1 VTVTLSPDAHA
12 VQLVAKEVHQV
23 ARVYPLIDVAKIL
36 LAERGR
42 CIASFD
48 VSDGQPPIF
57 RGKLDNS
64 LFRSRAEAVDHLWR
78 SELRQ
83 RLLDEET
90 TESDPPAGNFQV
102 VARCGLSGEWL
113 GPPNFH
119 AYQSNLRRI
128 HHERY
133 PHLPF
138 AVYTSKVRTERGEEA
153 VNAWLETMKQ
163 RTRWRIKGSE
173 EDTWC
178 DDPMAAKR
186 LLEQQCFEQAFEET
200 RHASV
205 LASIPADH
213 LSPSLMT
220 SMRMAGNHARN
231 HPSVLIP
238 AICKALE
245 KEHLPIFKRQGKLFT
260 GPARPN
266 PLPKDATLAERPG
279 IMVEWIRSHAPA
291 KLEGLWKA
299 VLPEGGTAPPA
310 EFAADLFWLLQQGH
324 ILLFTDD
331 TLVVQEI
338 REPAPSAPSGG
349 SVSPKTKDKKRKK
362 EGVTVESQAPVE
374 ALAATPSAVTVSD
387 QADTAE
393 QGERVD
399 VVATSED
406 LESQATPIDEN
417 ITASAEMPEAEAPTA
432 SDDLAVSESSEP
444 PQEAEP
450 NTSTSM

>member
-1 VTVTLSPDAHA
+1 
-12 VQLVAKEVHQV
+12 VA
-23 ARVYPLIDVAKIL
+23 L
-36 LAERGR
+36 
-42 CIASFD
+42 
-48 VSDGQPPIF
+48 PI
-57 RGKLDNS
+57 
-64 LFRSRAEAVDHLWR
+64 W
-78 SELRQ
+78 
-83 RLLDEET
+83 
-90 TESDPPAGNFQV
+90 
-102 VARCGLSGEWL
+102 
-113 GPPNFH
+113 
-119 AYQSNLRRI
+119 
-128 HHERY
+128 
-133 PHLPF
+133 
-138 AVYTSKVRTERGEEA
+138 
-153 VNAWLETMKQ
+153 
-163 RTRWRIKGSE
+163 
-173 EDTWC
+173 
-178 DDPMAAKR
+178 

-245 KEHLPIFKRQGKLFT
+245 KEHLPIFKRQGKLYT

-279 IMVEWIRSHAPA
+279 ILVEWIRSNAPA

-331 TLVVQEI
+331 TLVVQEL
-338 REPAPSAPSGG
+338 RELAPSAPSGG
-349 SVSPKTKDKKRKK
+349 SVSSKTKDKKRKK
-362 EGVTVESQAPVE
+362 EGVTVESQVPVG
-374 ALAATPSAVTVSD
+374 ALAATSSAVTVSE

-393 QGERVD
+393 QDERVD

-406 LESQATPIDEN
+406 LESQAAPIDK
-417 ITASAEMPEAEAPTA
+417 SAPALAEIPATEAPTA
-432 SDDLAVSESSEP
+432 SDDLTVSESSEP